1 MVRREPRWTLLD
13 WTPVVMGIAVVVITL
28 VVR

>member
-13 WTPVVMGIAVVVITL
+13 WTPLVMAIAVVVITL
-28 VVR
+28 LAR